1 MKKKD
6 IEIRIGEGV
15 SPIEMNAIRIGLN
28 EKMIQLEFASVSE
41 ENEQSIA
48 TVFSQIRIPPE
59 RLKNVIDR
67 IISAGVLY
75 EKKYHKGI
83 GFESISKIEAGMKDG
98 DA

>member
-41 ENEQSIA
+41 ENEQSVA

-67 IISAGVLY
+67 LISAGVLY